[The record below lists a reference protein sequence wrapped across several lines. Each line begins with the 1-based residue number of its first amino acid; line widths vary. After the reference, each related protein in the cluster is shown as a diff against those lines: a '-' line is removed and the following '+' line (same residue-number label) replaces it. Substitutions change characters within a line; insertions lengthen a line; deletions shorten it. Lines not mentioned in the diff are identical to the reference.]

1 VKRKKRSMK
10 EMVADSTPR
19 LQNREV
25 EEIGNRVWQRL
36 KTEMGKRDLSLRSLT
51 GDGWTAPS
59 LQPYES
65 RILKA
70 AAALAGQGTAES
82 IFRSVEKCGDLAL
95 VSQILDD
102 MKAKGLLV
110 SLGTGDASQ
119 RQFQITELGE
129 RALIRAR
136 SEGVKDHLAEAM
148 EAAEGAEERVK
159 REHPERL
166 R

>member
-10 EMVADSTPR
+10 EMVADATPR
-19 LQNREV
+19 LQKHEV

-36 KTEMGKRDLSLRSLT
+36 KAEMGKHDLSLRTLS
-51 GDGWTAPS
+51 GDGWTAPA

-70 AAALAGQGTAES
+70 AAGLAGQGTAES

-95 VSQILDD
+95 VSSILDD

-110 SLGTGDASQ
+110 SVGTGDPSQ

-129 RALIRAR
+129 RALGRAR
-136 SEGVKDHLAEAM
+136 IEGVQDRLAEAM
-148 EAAEGAEERVK
+148 EGAEGAEERVK